1 MLENKACASVLLFLR
16 RFGRVLQVLPRMLV
30 VKRSEATLSV
40 WPSHRFVGNR
50 VAPLS
55 GLSATGWAFKV
66 DRVQHTNSLRQTV
79 R

>member
-1 MLENKACASVLLFLR
+1 M
-16 RFGRVLQVLPRMLV
+16 
-30 VKRSEATLSV
+30 VKRGKATLSV
-40 WPSHRFVGNR
+40 WPRHRFVGNR

-55 GLSATGWAFKV
+55 GLGATGWAFKV